1 MGGTTQLCLQNRFLV
16 SAQWRTSGVGEPTD
30 GSAKVVPVVNPGS
43 GIFWFFSPDNW
54 EIMVKVLNG
63 CGVNHRYWV
72 FSASTTNLFYR
83 IHVFDVVNS
92 TGKTYFNY
100 PGPPAPAVADTDA
113 FVSCPSI

>member
-1 MGGTTQLCLQNRFLV
+1 MNYL
-16 SAQWRTSGVGEPTD
+16 
-30 GSAKVVPVVNPGS
+30 
-43 GIFWFFSPDNW
+43 FSPDNW

-63 CGVNHRYWV
+63 CGVNHHYWV

-100 PGPPAPAVADTDA
+100 PGPPAPANT
-113 FVSCPSI
+113 PSTRSARCSSPARSRARRFRWSR